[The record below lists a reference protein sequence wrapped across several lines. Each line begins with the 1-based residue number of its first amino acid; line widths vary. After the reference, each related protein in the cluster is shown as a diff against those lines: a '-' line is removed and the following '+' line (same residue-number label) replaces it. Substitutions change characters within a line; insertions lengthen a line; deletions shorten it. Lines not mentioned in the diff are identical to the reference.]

1 MRHPLAVNTGNPLDP
16 MVAAHF
22 LRAEQLLERCRKAGL
37 PQERAISVLS
47 CRLKSGLTTIDGVLS
62 TQMVL
67 DAVKSIIA
75 GENIASDGKDLD
87 EVSM

>member
-16 MVAAHF
+16 MIAAHF

-47 CRLKSGLTTIDGVLS
+47 CRLKSGLKTIDGVLS

-75 GENIASDGKDLD
+75 GENMAWDGKDLD
-87 EVSM
+87 EVQL

>member
-22 LRAEQLLERCRKAGL
+22 LRAEQLLERYRKAGL
-37 PQERAISVLS
+37 PQESAISILS
-47 CRLKSGLTTIDGVLS
+47 CRLKSGIKTIDGVLS

-75 GENIASDGKDLD
+75 GENMAWDGKDLD
-87 EVSM
+87 EVLL